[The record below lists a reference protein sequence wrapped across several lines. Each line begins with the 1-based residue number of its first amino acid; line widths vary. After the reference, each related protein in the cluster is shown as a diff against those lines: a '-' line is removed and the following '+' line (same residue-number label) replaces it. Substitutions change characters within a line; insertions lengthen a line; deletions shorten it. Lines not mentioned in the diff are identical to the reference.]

1 MITVALQAEFAKE
14 MGPDSRLCER
24 IVTFP
29 SPHSTPIPR
38 TDFSIVTVCGCYI
51 VTVCGVMLIPILCH
65 LLSPRKAEADVGLI
79 AVRSTETWVLILIS
93 RFPDREGGGHSKR
106 SCS

>member
-38 TDFSIVTVCGCYI
+38 TDFSIVTVCG
-51 VTVCGVMLIPILCH
+51 VTLIPILCH
-65 LLSPRKAEADVGLI
+65 LGSPRKAGADVRLN
-79 AVRSTETWVLILIS
+79 AVGSTET
-93 RFPDREGGGHSKR
+93 
-106 SCS
+106 